1 MKSFKTKKSLGQH
14 FLNDDHIALQIV
26 DALKPVLPDGK
37 VIEIGP
43 GLGVLTKFLIKK
55 YPDQFYISEIDDR
68 ILKLASTQW
77 QLVEN
82 KILAGDFLRLDLNTL
97 KSNNIYLI
105 GNFPYNISS
114 QIVFHLLKY
123 KDVAVLAVGMF
134 QREMARRITAKHGNK
149 DYGVISVL
157 TQAYYNTEYLF
168 EVTPDKFSPPPKV
181 HSAVIRL
188 QRKNQSEMWNESV
201 LRTIVKTAFNQRRK
215 KLSNALASVE
225 GAIEI
230 LIKHGWEHLRAEQ
243 LSVEDYIQFTLELQH
258 E

>member
-1 MKSFKTKKSLGQH
+1 MNRFKTKKSLGQH
-14 FLNDDHIALQIV
+14 FLNDDQIALQIV
-26 DALKPVLPDGK
+26 EALQPVLTDGK

-77 QLVEN
+77 QLEQN
-82 KILAGDFLRLDLNTL
+82 KILAGDFLRLDLYTL
-97 KSNNIYLI
+97 RSKNIYLI

-123 KDVAVLAVGMF
+123 KDVVVLAVGMF
-134 QREMARRITAKHGNK
+134 QREMAKRITAKHGNK
-149 DYGVISVL
+149 DYGVICVL
-157 TQAYYNTEYLF
+157 TQAYYTTEYLF

-181 HSAVIRL
+181 HSAVIKL
-188 QRKNQSEMWNESV
+188 QRKNQTEMWNESL

-225 GAIEI
+225 GALEI
-230 LIKHGWEHLRAEQ
+230 LKKHDWEHLRAEQ